1 MDEKKEAVPK
11 NMAKIGRI
19 SFVVGMIIALLSGLY
34 IGYTAEGLNKFVI
47 SILIILGFI
56 IGLINVTQKETV
68 PFIVAVI
75 SIFLVLSLGGDF
87 LKVVDTFGPYFDG
100 ILKTMMI
107 LFIPS
112 MIIVALK
119 IIWDYAVDV

>member
-1 MDEKKEAVPK
+1 MDEKKEAIPK
-11 NMAKIGRI
+11 SMVKIGKI
-19 SFVVGMIIALLSGLY
+19 SFIVGMIIALLSGLY
-34 IGYTAEGLNKFVI
+34 IGYTGEGLNKFVI
-47 SILIILGFI
+47 SLLIILGFI

-68 PFIVAVI
+68 PYIVAVI

-100 ILKTMMI
+100 ILKSMMI

>member
-1 MDEKKEAVPK
+1 MDEKKEAIPK
-11 NMAKIGRI
+11 NLAKIGKI
-19 SFVVGMIIALLSGLY
+19 SFVVGMILTLLSGLY
-34 IGYTAEGLNKFVI
+34 IGYTGEGLNKFVI

-68 PFIVAVI
+68 PFIVAVT
-75 SIFLVLSLGGDF
+75 SIFLVMSLSGDF

-100 ILKTMMI
+100 ILKSMMI